1 MKIVVIGGTGLIGSQ
16 LCKNLRDL
24 GHDAVAAA
32 PSTGINTLT
41 GEGLPEALQV
51 ADVVVDVANSPSF
64 EDIEVLHFFE
74 TSGRTLLAAEA
85 AAGVRHHVALSVVG
99 TERMLES
106 GYFRAKMAQEKI
118 IKDSGIPYSILRAT
132 QFFEFMGAI
141 AQSGIQQGNSIH
153 LTSATLQPIAAFD
166 VAEALTKIA
175 VQAPIN
181 KTVEVAGPERKPL
194 VEFVKLFLQH
204 SNDPRKAIPDDTATY
219 FGAPIND
226 QSLTPGS
233 NPIIGPTRFKTWL
246 KNSAPPA

>member
-64 EDIEVLHFFE
+64 EDAEVLHFFE

-118 IKDSGIPYSILRAT
+118 IKDSGMPYTILRAT

-141 AQSGIQQGNSIH
+141 AQSGIPDGDSIR
-153 LTSATLQPIAAFD
+153 LTSATLQPIASLD
-166 VAEALTKIA
+166 VAAALTKIA
-175 VQAPIN
+175 VGVPTNQTTEI
-181 KTVEVAGPERKPL
+181 AGPERKPL
-194 VEFVKLFLQH
+194 VEFVKIFLKH
-204 SNDPRKAIPDDTATY
+204 TNDPRKAVPDNTATY

-246 KNSAPPA
+246 KNTAPPA